1 MSQYSAKT
9 EEIFLIARK
18 KTVEL
23 NQEQMSSEVLLFS
36 IMDHEKNE
44 GVELLK
50 TNGTNMGKLR
60 TLLTERLNVIK
71 RDVAITTPI
80 PKISNSM
87 KYVLNFAKFIA
98 PAGEIT
104 PEHLI
109 FSLYRTPDS
118 VASSMLTEAGY
129 SERGEVKRKT
139 ISDRTAAASTPA
151 LNAFSLDLTVLAQE
165 GKLDPVIGRESEISR
180 VIEILARRKKNNPA
194 LIGEPG
200 VGKTAIVEGL
210 AMRIAA
216 GNVPRMLLNKRILA
230 LDINSIIAGTQYRG
244 QFEQRMQMII
254 KELMKNTD
262 IIVFIDEMHSL
273 MGTGGS
279 EGTGD
284 AASIIKPALSRGHI
298 RCIGAT
304 TANEFRKHV
313 EKDGALER
321 RFQKVMIEQPTLE
334 ETSQI
339 LTQVKYVYELY
350 HGVKIPD
357 EIIPVIIELTERYI
371 QDRFLPDKAIDVLD
385 EAAAVAKLGEHS
397 SVDSEMVR
405 KVVSK
410 TTGVPI
416 TSLNLSEREKL
427 KRIGSDLSGRVV
439 GQNDAITAIATSI
452 KRKRTGVKSDKRPS
466 TFLFIG
472 PTGVGKTEMARQLA
486 KYLFDS
492 ENAMIR
498 LDMSEFFDRFTI
510 SSLIGA
516 PPGYIGYDDSGG
528 KLTEKV
534 RKKPYSVVL
543 FDEIEKAH
551 PDVFN
556 VLLQIFDDGIL
567 TDSQGRVV
575 SFKNTII
582 IITSNIGVETA
593 GKRSLGFSETSA
605 DDDMKKNLK
614 QALKSFF
621 KPEFLN
627 RLDDIVTFNRLTKD
641 NMREIMKLMV
651 NDINGRFAVSFT
663 SEAEE
668 WFLKKGFS
676 LEYGARPI
684 RRLIEKEVEAQ
695 MADLLLD
702 NPEAKSFE
710 VQFINEKVVVVLK

>member
-1 MSQYSAKT
+1 MNQYSTKT
-9 EEIFLIARK
+9 EEIFGLARK
-18 KTVEL
+18 KATEL
-23 NQEQMSSEVLLFS
+23 NQDTISSEVLLFA
-36 IMDHEKNE
+36 IVEQGDNE
-44 GVELLK
+44 GLTLLNK
-50 TNGTNMGKLR
+50 NGANIGKLR
-60 TLLTERLNVIK
+60 TLLSDRFRVIQ
-71 RDVAITTPI
+71 RDIAVTNPL
-80 PKISNSM
+80 PKVSNSM
-87 KYVLNFAKFIA
+87 RYILNFAKFIS
-98 PAGEIT
+98 IT
-104 PEHLI
+104 GTIEADALVH
-109 FSLYRTPDS
+109 SLYRTPDS
-118 VASSMLTEAGY
+118 VASKMLNEVGYTEV
-129 SERGEVKRKT
+129 GEPKKKVS
-139 ISDRTAAASTPA
+139 SDRTSSQNTPA
-151 LNAFSLDLTVLAQE
+151 LNAFSMDLTILAQE
-165 GKLDPVIGRESEISR
+165 NKLDPVIGRESEISR

-210 AMRIAA
+210 AMRVAA
-216 GNVPRMLLNKRILA
+216 GNVPKMLLNKRILS

-254 KELMKNTD
+254 KELMKNPD
-262 IIVFIDEMHSL
+262 IILFIDEMHSL
-273 MGTGGS
+273 MGTGGT

-284 AASIIKPALSRGHI
+284 AANIIKPALSRGYI
-298 RCIGAT
+298 KCIGAT

-334 ETSQI
+334 ETAQI
-339 LTQVKYVYELY
+339 LGQIKYVYELY
-350 HGVKIPD
+350 HGVEIPQ
-357 EIIPVIIELTERYI
+357 EAIPTIIELTERYI

-385 EAAAVAKLGEHS
+385 EAAAVAKLAGTVQ
-397 SVDSEMVR
+397 VDNDIIR
-405 KVVSK
+405 GVVSK

-416 TSLNLSEREKL
+416 TNLNKSEREKL
-427 KRIGSDLSGRVV
+427 KHIDTDLSGRLV
-439 GQNDAITAIATSI
+439 GQPDAIQAVSNSI

-486 KYLFDS
+486 RYLFDS
-492 ENAMIR
+492 EQAMIR

-582 IITSNIGVETA
+582 IITSNIGVESA
-593 GKRSLGFSETSA
+593 GKRNLGFSETSA

-614 QALKSFF
+614 AALKSFF

-627 RLDDIVTFNRLTKD
+627 RLDEIVTFNRLDKD
-641 NMREIMKLMV
+641 SMRQIMKLMV
-651 NDINGRFAVSFT
+651 NDINERFTMSFT
-663 SEAEE
+663 PEAED
-668 WFLKKGFS
+668 WFLEKGYS
-676 LEYGARPI
+676 TEYGARPM
-684 RRLIEKEVEAQ
+684 RRLIEKEVESK
-695 MADLLLD
+695 MADLLLE
-702 NPEAKSFE
+702 NPDARSFE
-710 VQFINEKVVVVLK
+710 VQLVDGKVVVVNK